1 MKLSHN
7 KLPNSRIHSD
17 DVTMSEQIL
26 GYCIGPCLSFM
37 VISALSGTYLS
48 QFYTDVLGIS
58 GAILVWIPL
67 LSKILSAFTGLLIGR
82 MIDNT
87 RTLQGKARP
96 WILMAGPLLAISGY
110 LLYCVPNASYQVQ
123 IVWIII
129 SYNLFFSLT
138 HCIYSLSHA
147 MMIPLS
153 TRNSSQRD
161 RLSVLT
167 TAATSM
173 IPGLLVTIIMPLLV
187 SRIGVGNAAQTHW
200 LRIMGTLSILTIPA
214 AILEYFFT
222 VERVNSHIDPSVGK
236 EPSISFLKQFHTCI
250 RNKGWL
256 TTMIFALTLTLCN
269 HLSHSS
275 MLYYS
280 NWVLGNSIESGAFKQ
295 ILVNMIGQAPMGFGV
310 FLVWPAVRKYGKQ
323 QITKTGFAMAA
334 FGCLL
339 VFLARDNV
347 IMVLTGLFIKSTG
360 TLATYLTTSII
371 AEALDQVEL
380 QEGFRADG
388 LTVSLRSISQT
399 VLLGLSQSIV
409 LAGIQ
414 FFGYITPESA
424 TQIIE
429 QPESIQLFFRICFSF
444 IPMMGYIVCFIIMHF
459 KGKGTAFIL

>member
-295 ILVNMIGQAPMGFGV
+295 ILVNMIGQAP
-310 FLVWPAVRKYGKQ
+310 P
-323 QITKTGFAMAA
+323 
-334 FGCLL
+334 
-339 VFLARDNV
+339 
-347 IMVLTGLFIKSTG
+347 
-360 TLATYLTTSII
+360 
-371 AEALDQVEL
+371 E
-380 QEGFRADG
+380 
-388 LTVSLRSISQT
+388 T
-399 VLLGLSQSIV
+399 VLREIV
-409 LAGIQ
+409 
-414 FFGYITPESA
+414 FP
-424 TQIIE
+424 
-429 QPESIQLFFRICFSF
+429 C
-444 IPMMGYIVCFIIMHF
+444 
-459 KGKGTAFIL
+459 